1 MAFAR
6 ILRASALL
14 GGASV
19 VVLLAG
25 FARTKVIALTLGAGG
40 VGLLGLFQAFSGN
53 LAALA
58 GWGLATAGVRTVA
71 SADPAERAHKM
82 AAVRRA
88 GLGLAV
94 LGLVG
99 GLLCAWPAEAWAF
112 PAEARFGE
120 LLLLAFAVPFLVLAG
135 AAAALL
141 QAGGEVT
148 ALARLQVVAALL
160 GFALGLPAIWFWG
173 ELGIALSVLLAAVTT
188 AACLWRRAARV
199 CPEAARVAVRPAD
212 LAELGRLGAALMVSG
227 WLAQLSAYLVRLY
240 VIRTEG
246 LEAAGY
252 YQAAYALAGALPGFV
267 FGAMAAD
274 FFPRV
279 SAAPGESEALELVEK
294 QILAALLL
302 GVPLL
307 GGLLCLGPWS
317 LRWLYSTA
325 FDPAQP
331 LLLWMTW
338 GVFLRLFTWPM
349 GFWLLARAA
358 APQLLAV
365 EVAGA
370 VAMTSLPVLLMPRLG
385 LVGSAVGFFLG
396 SLLHGGLL
404 LWLVRRRAGRHLRPA
419 PLLAALGSAAILLV
433 VQCGAAYDPVLG
445 ATLGGLLLLAAGL
458 AAARLYLRGHR

>member
-6 ILRASALL
+6 ILRSSALM

-25 FARTKVIALTLGAGG
+25 FARAKVIALALGASG
-40 VGLLGLFQAFSGN
+40 VGLIGLFHAFSGN

-71 SADPAERAHKM
+71 AADPAERAHKM
-82 AAVRRA
+82 AAVRRVGLLLGLA
-88 GLGLAV
+88 GLGL
-94 LGLVG
+94 
-99 GLLCAWPAEAWAF
+99 GLLLAAPAEAWAF
-112 PAEARFGE
+112 PEQDRLAE
-120 LLLLAFAVPFLVLAG
+120 LLIVALAVPCLVLAG
-135 AAAALL
+135 ASSALL
-141 QAGGEVT
+141 QAAGEVT
-148 ALARLQVVAALL
+148 ALARLQVLAALL

-173 ELGIALSVLLAAVTT
+173 ERGIALSVLLAALAT
-188 AACLWRRAARV
+188 AVCLWRRAARV
-199 CPEAARVAVRPAD
+199 CPEAASATVRPSD
-212 LAELGRLGAALMVSG
+212 LAELGRLGAALMVAG

-240 VIRTEG
+240 VIRAEG

-279 SAAPGESEALELVEK
+279 SAASAETEALELVEK

-307 GGLLCLGPWS
+307 GALLSLGPWS
-317 LRWLYSTA
+317 LRWLYSAA

-338 GVFLRLFTWPM
+338 GVFLRLLTWPM

-358 APQLLAV
+358 APQVLAV
-365 EVAGA
+365 EILGA
-370 VAMTSLPVLLMPRLG
+370 AAMTLLPVLLLPRLG

-404 LWLVRRRAGRHLRPA
+404 FWLVRRRAGRHLRPA
-419 PLLAALGSAAILLV
+419 TLLAGGGAAAVLLLV
-433 VQCGAAYDPVLG
+433 QLGAAYDAVLG
-445 ATLGGLLLLAAGL
+445 ATLGGSLLLAA
-458 AAARLYLRGHR
+458 AIVVVRLYLRGHR